1 MEGLLDFGY
10 VVFVALLAKVG
21 HRFKRPNV
29 PAAVPSAKAKEE
41 PRPESLKLTRFSRSR
56 PSELEAIAEL
66 LWFGDEKHKRGEMIF
81 WDELPTIRNNRG
93 VECLV
98 IVRTIHFLPFLGEHE
113 ELRRRNAIVLD
124 VPQPNA

>member
-1 MEGLLDFGY
+1 MEFLLEFGY
-10 VVFVALLAKVG
+10 VLFATVLAKVG
-21 HRFKRPNV
+21 HRSKRSNV
-29 PAAVPSAKAKEE
+29 PVAPSIKETVE
-41 PRPESLKLTRFSRSR
+41 PRPETLKLRRFSRSR
-56 PSELEAIAEL
+56 PTELEAVAEL

>member
-1 MEGLLDFGY
+1 MEGLFEFSY
-10 VVFVALLAKVG
+10 VIFVAVLAKVG
-21 HRFKRPNV
+21 HKFKRLNV
-29 PAAVPSAKAKEE
+29 PEVPTVKETVE
-41 PRPESLKLTRFSRSR
+41 PRPESLKLRRFSRSR